1 MNAMSEVLD
10 LQNSKPSDAI
20 GRLEEAQ
27 NASSWLAWGAL
38 GLAFLWWVAAFVGS
52 AAMIGAEALG
62 QMQPA
67 LIIAGLI
74 GIILPGLMLVLA
86 GMMAREQAR
95 ATAANA
101 VVLEAAARLLLP
113 SETLASETRVF
124 ADEMSKASAEVDR
137 SMGHA
142 ISAMKAMAGEIG
154 DERQRLESVTYAS
167 ADNARDLATRLG
179 NERTGLEQL
188 ARDLRE
194 QTDML
199 NEAIPEQANL
209 MVESAKTAA
218 TEVAAAENALQA
230 RLETLDTTG
239 RSLAQK
245 ISAMDTLAAEAGE
258 RNETLLFAIARMEE
272 KLETSRK
279 TVESA
284 ARAGE
289 LAAAAAGTTGDRLM
303 ESVKVA
309 LDGAKDASS
318 QIQNQ
323 TFEASESAARA
334 LAELKDA
341 GQQAAAA
348 VRAAG
353 MAARAEMDI
362 AERRANLTNQA
373 LLKKTRSVEETA
385 ATTSYLS
392 DPEPAAAAP
401 QPIVPPA
408 PEPQPVAAP
417 IPAPEPVPAPVAQ
430 TRLQPEQVI
439 QSPSRAV
446 EEDLFEASADRMAK
460 AMLND
465 GERKSMKPVASASSD
480 GGAAYGH
487 DHHEDNHNVR
497 ESMFDLHDD
506 HASEDFEA
514 IDAMPDPSPSFAAE
528 DEVEIVSTQRPRG
541 DSLSDIIAD
550 MERDERSTLSREET
564 AEVLLG
570 QLQESGIQLTDVFR
584 PKDKKRIAHAA
595 RKGDDQRRNVI
606 NQQVGRQ
613 VERVRQRLRGNL
625 EMMTLARDFLALE
638 ESDALNALENT
649 HASNKNA
656 SARLATYLLL
666 DAAVT

>member
-1 MNAMSEVLD
+1 MSEVPEAEKM
-10 LQNSKPSDAI
+10 KPSDAI
-20 GRLEEAQ
+20 GRLQAAQ
-27 NASSWLAWGAL
+27 KASGYLAWGGL
-38 GLAFLWWVAAFVGS
+38 GLAFLWWVAAIVGTI
-52 AAMIGAEALG
+52 ALIGPEALG
-62 QMQPA
+62 NVQPA
-67 LIIAGLI
+67 LIVAGLI
-74 GIILPGLMLVLA
+74 AIILPGLMLVLA

-101 VVLEAAARLLLP
+101 VVLESAARLLLP
-113 SETLASETRVF
+113 AETMAKEAKVF

-142 ISAMKAMAGEIG
+142 LSAMKAMSAEIG

-167 ADNARDLATRLG
+167 ADNARDLAERLG
-179 NERTGLEQL
+179 NERNGLEQL
-188 ARDLRE
+188 AKDLRE
-194 QTDML
+194 QTDLL
-199 NEAIPEQANL
+199 NEAIPEQADM
-209 MVESAKTAA
+209 MVASAK
-218 TEVAAAENALQA
+218 AAANEVGAAEDALQA
-230 RLETLDTTG
+230 RLASLDQTG

-272 KLETSRK
+272 KLEQSRK
-279 TVESA
+279 TVETA

-289 LAAAAAGTTGDRLM
+289 LAAAAAGTTGDRLL

-309 LDGAKDASS
+309 LDGARDASS
-318 QIQNQ
+318 EIQNQ

-334 LAELKDA
+334 LAELKEA

-362 AERRANLTNQA
+362 AERRATNTSQA
-373 LLKKTRSVEETA
+373 LLNKTKTMQARVTKPTVIED
-385 ATTSYLS
+385 
-392 DPEPAAAAP
+392 DPILEPTPAP
-401 QPIVPPA
+401 QA
-408 PEPQPVAAP
+408 EPEVQVETPQPV
-417 IPAPEPVPAPVAQ
+417 V
-430 TRLQPEQVI
+430 

-460 AMLND
+460 AMLKEAKEGRTNGAAANGTNGHD
-465 GERKSMKPVASASSD
+465 TSNGKAEVSQDKDSNLFGSPKTPLIDLD
-480 GGAAYGH
+480 GG
-487 DHHEDNHNVR
+487 
-497 ESMFDLHDD
+497 
-506 HASEDFEA
+506 
-514 IDAMPDPSPSFAAE
+514 
-528 DEVEIVSTQRPRG
+528 VELTSTPRAG
-541 DSLSDIIAD
+541 ESLSDIIAD

-564 AEVLLG
+564 AEALLN
-570 QLQESGIQLTDVFR
+570 QLQDSGIKLTDIFR
-584 PKDKKRIAHAA
+584 PKDKKRIAVAA
-595 RKGDDQRRNVI
+595 RKGEEQRRSAI

>member
-1 MNAMSEVLD
+1 MSEVSETP
-10 LQNSKPSDAI
+10 QMHPSEAVA
-20 GRLEEAQ
+20 RLEAAQ
-27 NASSWLAWGAL
+27 KTSGHLAWGGLA
-38 GLAFLWWVAAFVGS
+38 LAFLWWVAAIVGTI
-52 AAMIGAEALG
+52 ALVGAETLG
-62 QMQPA
+62 QAEPA
-67 LIIAGLI
+67 LVIAGLI
-74 GIILPGLMLVLA
+74 AIILPGLMLVLS

-95 ATAANA
+95 STAANA

-113 SETLASETRVF
+113 AESMSKDARLF

-142 ISAMKAMAGEIG
+142 LSAMKAMSAEIG

-167 ADNARDLATRLG
+167 ADNARDLAERLG
-179 NERTGLEQL
+179 NERNGLEQL
-188 ARDLRE
+188 AKDLRE
-194 QTDML
+194 QTDLL
-199 NEAIPEQANL
+199 NEAIPEQAEL
-209 MVESAKTAA
+209 MVESAKAA
-218 TEVAAAENALQA
+218 ASEVAAAEDALQG
-230 RLETLDTTG
+230 RLSTLDQTG

-245 ISAMDTLAAEAGE
+245 IAAMDTLAAEAGE

-272 KLETSRK
+272 KLEQSRK
-279 TVESA
+279 TVETA

-318 QIQNQ
+318 QIHKQ

-334 LAELKDA
+334 LAELKEA

-362 AERRANLTNQA
+362 SERRVSNASQA
-373 LLKKTRSVEETA
+373 LFKKTQSMEARVTPPSNAPEDPILE
-385 ATTSYLS
+385 
-392 DPEPAAAAP
+392 PEPEP
-401 QPIVPPA
+401 TPPA
-408 PEPQPVAAP
+408 QKV
-417 IPAPEPVPAPVAQ
+417 V
-430 TRLQPEQVI
+430 

-446 EEDLFEASADRMAK
+446 EEDLFEASADRMAN
-460 AMLND
+460 AVLD
-465 GERKSMKPVASASSD
+465 GEEETGNTDTMSDSPADIILSSTKSDVFD
-480 GGAAYGH
+480 GGEETAPDMNGSAGNGH
-487 DHHEDNHNVR
+487 SLRSN
-497 ESMFDLHDD
+497 
-506 HASEDFEA
+506 
-514 IDAMPDPSPSFAAE
+514 
-528 DEVEIVSTQRPRG
+528 

-564 AEVLLG
+564 AEALLE
-570 QLQESGIQLTDVFR
+570 QLQESGIKLTDIFR
-584 PKDKKRIAHAA
+584 PKDKKKIAVAA
-595 RKGDDQRRNVI
+595 RKGDKQRRSAI
-606 NQQVGRQ
+606 NQQAGRQ

-656 SARLATYLLL
+656 SPRLATYLLL

>member
-1 MNAMSEVLD
+1 MSEVSETP
-10 LQNSKPSDAI
+10 QMHPSEAVA
-20 GRLEEAQ
+20 RLEAAQ
-27 NASSWLAWGAL
+27 KTSGHLAWGGLA
-38 GLAFLWWVAAFVGS
+38 LAFLWWVAAIVGTI
-52 AAMIGAEALG
+52 ALVGAETLG
-62 QMQPA
+62 QAEPA
-67 LIIAGLI
+67 LVIAGLI
-74 GIILPGLMLVLA
+74 AIILPGLMLVLS

-95 ATAANA
+95 STAANA

-113 SETLASETRVF
+113 AESMSKDARLF

-142 ISAMKAMAGEIG
+142 LSAMKAMAAEIG

-167 ADNARDLATRLG
+167 ADNARDLAERLG

-188 ARDLRE
+188 AKDLRE
-194 QTDML
+194 QTDLL
-199 NEAIPEQANL
+199 NEAIPEQAEL
-209 MVESAKTAA
+209 MVESAKAA
-218 TEVAAAENALQA
+218 ASEVAAAEDALQG
-230 RLETLDTTG
+230 RLSTLDQTG

-245 ISAMDTLAAEAGE
+245 IAAMDTLAAEAGE

-272 KLETSRK
+272 KLEQSRK
-279 TVESA
+279 TVETA

-318 QIQNQ
+318 QIHKQ

-334 LAELKDA
+334 LAELKEA

-362 AERRANLTNQA
+362 SERRVSNASQA
-373 LLKKTRSVEETA
+373 LFQKTQSMEARVTPPSNTPEDPILE
-385 ATTSYLS
+385 
-392 DPEPAAAAP
+392 PEPEP
-401 QPIVPPA
+401 TPPA
-408 PEPQPVAAP
+408 QKV
-417 IPAPEPVPAPVAQ
+417 V
-430 TRLQPEQVI
+430 

-446 EEDLFEASADRMAK
+446 EEDLFEASADRMAN
-460 AMLND
+460 AVLD
-465 GERKSMKPVASASSD
+465 GED
-480 GGAAYGH
+480 ETG
-487 DHHEDNHNVR
+487 NT
-497 ESMFDLHDD
+497 
-506 HASEDFEA
+506 
-514 IDAMPDPSPSFAAE
+514 DAMPDSPADIILSSTKSDVFERDEEAAA
-528 DEVEIVSTQRPRG
+528 DMNGSNGNGHGLRSN

-564 AEVLLG
+564 AEALLE
-570 QLQESGIQLTDVFR
+570 QLQESGIKLTDIFR
-584 PKDKKRIAHAA
+584 PKDKKKIAVAA
-595 RKGDDQRRNVI
+595 RKGDKQRRSAI
-606 NQQVGRQ
+606 NQQAGRQ

-656 SARLATYLLL
+656 SPRLATYLLL

>member
-1 MNAMSEVLD
+1 MAAMSEVSEQ
-10 LQNSKPSDAI
+10 QNIKPSDAI
-20 GRLEEAQ
+20 ARLEAAQ
-27 NASSWLAWGAL
+27 GASGWLAWGAL

-67 LIIAGLI
+67 LIVAGLI
-74 GIILPGLMLVLA
+74 AIILPGLMLVLA

-113 SETLASETRVF
+113 SETMASEARAF
-124 ADEMSKASAEVDR
+124 ADEMSQASAEVDR

-142 ISAMKAMAGEIG
+142 LSAMKAMAGEIG

-179 NERTGLEQL
+179 NERSGLEQL

-209 MVESAKTAA
+209 MVESARVAA
-218 TEVAAAENALQA
+218 TEVAAAEDALQA
-230 RLETLDTTG
+230 RLSTLDQTG

-245 ISAMDTLAAEAGE
+245 ISAMDTLAAEAGQ

-272 KLETSRK
+272 KLEQSRK
-279 TVESA
+279 TVETA

-309 LDGAKDASS
+309 LDGAREASS

-323 TFEASESAARA
+323 TFEASESAARS
-334 LAELKDA
+334 LAELKEA

-362 AERRANLTNQA
+362 AERRANITSQA
-373 LLKKTRSVEETA
+373 LLKKTRSVDAQTA
-385 ATTSYLS
+385 AVSTPS
-392 DPEPAAAAP
+392 PEPNPVPTPDPAP
-401 QPIVPPA
+401 PQQVLVSETDDTPISMPA
-408 PEPQPVAAP
+408 PEP
-417 IPAPEPVPAPVAQ
+417 
-430 TRLQPEQVI
+430 RLQPEQVV

-446 EEDLFEASADRMAK
+446 EDDLFEASADRMAK
-460 AMLND
+460 AMLDDTAEDLSNGLD
-465 GERKSMKPVASASSD
+465 SNGN
-480 GGAAYGH
+480 GYAAKTSIHSNGSNG
-487 DHHEDNHNVR
+487 DSRMTKVEDLGD
-497 ESMFDLHDD
+497 FDILDAVQDAAPRFDD
-506 HASEDFEA
+506 
-514 IDAMPDPSPSFAAE
+514 E
-528 DEVEIVSTQRPRG
+528 DEVEIVTPPRQRA

-564 AEVLLG
+564 AEALLG

-584 PKDKKRIAHAA
+584 PKDKKKIAHAA
-595 RKGDDQRRNVI
+595 RKGEDYRRTAT

-613 VERVRQRLRGNL
+613 VDRVRQRLRGNL

>member
-1 MNAMSEVLD
+1 MAIMSEVSESPHM
-10 LQNSKPSDAI
+10 QPAEAVA
-20 GRLEEAQ
+20 RLEAAQ
-27 NASSWLAWGAL
+27 KTSGHLAWGGLA
-38 GLAFLWWVAAFVGS
+38 LAFLWWVAAIVGT
-52 AAMIGAEALG
+52 IALVG
-62 QMQPA
+62 PETLAQAQPA

-74 GIILPGLMLVLA
+74 AIILPGLMLVLA

-95 ATAANA
+95 STAANA

-113 SETLASETRVF
+113 AESMAKDAKVF

-142 ISAMKAMAGEIG
+142 LSAMKAMAAEIG

-167 ADNARDLATRLG
+167 ADNARDLAERLG

-188 ARDLRE
+188 AKDLRE
-194 QTDML
+194 QTDLL
-199 NEAIPEQANL
+199 NEAIPEQAEL
-209 MVESAKTAA
+209 MVASAKAA
-218 TEVAAAENALQA
+218 ASEVAAAEDALQG
-230 RLETLDTTG
+230 RLSSLDQTG

-245 ISAMDTLAAEAGE
+245 ITAMDTLAAEAGE

-272 KLETSRK
+272 KLEQSRK
-279 TVESA
+279 TVETA

-318 QIQNQ
+318 QIHKQ

-334 LAELKDA
+334 LADLKEA

-362 AERRANLTNQA
+362 SERRVSTASQA
-373 LLKKTRSVEETA
+373 LFDKTQSMEDRVAPKKKPVAE
-385 ATTSYLS
+385 
-392 DPEPAAAAP
+392 AAP
-401 QPIVPPA
+401 SPA
-408 PEPQPVAAP
+408 PEPE
-417 IPAPEPVPAPVAQ
+417 PAPAEEPESQKVV
-430 TRLQPEQVI
+430 

-460 AMLND
+460 AML
-465 GERKSMKPVASASSD
+465 SD
-480 GGAAYGH
+480 
-487 DHHEDNHNVR
+487 
-497 ESMFDLHDD
+497 DD
-506 HASEDFEA
+506 EA
-514 IDAMPDPSPSFAAE
+514 PKANGDA
-528 DEVEIVSTQRPRG
+528 EIVLSSTEVDVFEDG
-541 DSLSDIIAD
+541 DEETVSTPLGPTSGNSLSEIIAD

-564 AEVLLG
+564 AETLLG
-570 QLQESGIQLTDVFR
+570 QLQESGIRLNEIFR
-584 PKDKKRIAHAA
+584 PKDKKKIAFAA
-595 RKGDDQRRNVI
+595 RKGDKQRRSAI
-606 NQQVGRQ
+606 SQHAGRQ

-625 EMMTLARDFLALE
+625 ELMTLARDFLALE

-656 SARLATYLLL
+656 SPRLATYLLL

>member
-1 MNAMSEVLD
+1 MARMSEVSETPNMQPAEAIARLD
-10 LQNSKPSDAI
+10 A
-20 GRLEEAQ
+20 AQ
-27 NASSWLAWGAL
+27 KTSGHLAWGGL
-38 GLAFLWWVAAFVGS
+38 TLAFLWWVAAIVGTI
-52 AAMIGAEALG
+52 ALVGAETLSQA
-62 QMQPA
+62 QPA

-74 GIILPGLMLVLA
+74 AIILPGLMLVLA

-95 ATAANA
+95 STAANA

-113 SETLASETRVF
+113 AESMSKDAKVF

-142 ISAMKAMAGEIG
+142 LSAMKAMSAEIG

-167 ADNARDLATRLG
+167 ADNARDLAERLG
-179 NERTGLEQL
+179 NERNGLEQL
-188 ARDLRE
+188 AKDLRE
-194 QTDML
+194 QTDLL
-199 NEAIPEQANL
+199 NEAIPEQADL
-209 MVESAKTAA
+209 MVASAKAA
-218 TEVAAAENALQA
+218 ASEVAAAEDALQG
-230 RLETLDTTG
+230 RLTSLDQTG

-245 ISAMDTLAAEAGE
+245 ITAMDTLAAEAGE

-272 KLETSRK
+272 KLEQSRK
-279 TVESA
+279 TVETA

-318 QIQNQ
+318 QIHNQ

-334 LAELKDA
+334 LADLKEA

-362 AERRANLTNQA
+362 SERRVSNASQA
-373 LLKKTRSVEETA
+373 LFEKTQSMEARVIESAVAKPAEDVVPEVPLQDEVE
-385 ATTSYLS
+385 
-392 DPEPAAAAP
+392 
-401 QPIVPPA
+401 
-408 PEPQPVAAP
+408 PEPQKV
-417 IPAPEPVPAPVAQ
+417 V
-430 TRLQPEQVI
+430 

-460 AMLND
+460 AML
-465 GERKSMKPVASASSD
+465 SD
-480 GGAAYGH
+480 
-487 DHHEDNHNVR
+487 EDA
-497 ESMFDLHDD
+497 DADD
-506 HASEDFEA
+506 HKANGHNGSA
-514 IDAMPDPSPSFAAE
+514 G
-528 DEVEIVSTQRPRG
+528 IVLSSNQSDVFDG
-541 DSLSDIIAD
+541 DDDDNDLDGSRQIGLSSGNSLSDIIAD
-550 MERDERSTLSREET
+550 MERDERSTLSREQT
-564 AEVLLG
+564 AETLLG
-570 QLQESGIQLTDVFR
+570 QLQESGIRLTDIFR
-584 PKDKKRIAHAA
+584 PKDKKKIAFAA
-595 RKGDDQRRNVI
+595 RKGDKQRRSAI
-606 NQQVGRQ
+606 SAHAGRQ

-625 EMMTLARDFLALE
+625 ELMTLARDFLALE

-656 SARLATYLLL
+656 SPRLATYLLL

>member
-1 MNAMSEVLD
+1 MASMSDVSE
-10 LQNSKPSDAI
+10 QPNIKPSDAI
-20 GRLEEAQ
+20 ARLEGAQ
-27 NASSWLAWGAL
+27 GASGWLAWGAL

-62 QMQPA
+62 LMQPA
-67 LIIAGLI
+67 LIVAGLI
-74 GIILPGLMLVLA
+74 AIILPGLMLVLA

-113 SETLASETRVF
+113 SETMASEARAF
-124 ADEMSKASAEVDR
+124 ADEMSNASAEVDR

-142 ISAMKAMAGEIG
+142 LSAMKAMAGEIG

-179 NERTGLEQL
+179 NERSGLEQL
-188 ARDLRE
+188 AKDLRE

-209 MVESAKTAA
+209 MVESAKVAA
-218 TEVAAAENALQA
+218 TEVAAAEDALQA
-230 RLETLDTTG
+230 RLTTLDQTG

-245 ISAMDTLAAEAGE
+245 ISAMDTLAAEAGQ

-272 KLETSRK
+272 KLEQSRK
-279 TVESA
+279 TVETA

-303 ESVKVA
+303 ESVKIA
-309 LDGAKDASS
+309 LDGARDASS

-323 TFEASESAARA
+323 TFEASESAARS
-334 LAELKDA
+334 LAELKEA
-341 GQQAAAA
+341 GHQAADA

-362 AERRANLTNQA
+362 AERRANITSQA
-373 LLKKTRSVEETA
+373 LLKKTRSVETHSA
-385 ATTSYLS
+385 AIV
-392 DPEPAAAAP
+392 EPD
-401 QPIVPPA
+401 PA
-408 PEPQPVAAP
+408 PEP
-417 IPAPEPVPAPVAQ
+417 APEPIHVSPEPTPHIETPPIAEP
-430 TRLQPEQVI
+430 TPEPRLTPEQVV

-446 EEDLFEASADRMAK
+446 EEDLFEASADRMAR
-460 AMLND
+460 AMMD
-465 GERKSMKPVASASSD
+465 DERDSSD
-480 GGAAYGH
+480 
-487 DHHEDNHNVR
+487 
-497 ESMFDLHDD
+497 ESDD
-506 HASEDFEA
+506 HSNGHVPTTNGLTNGGNGDSRMLKVDELANFDI
-514 IDAMPDPSPSFAAE
+514 IDATEEATPSFDADE
-528 DEVEIVSTQRPRG
+528 EVEIVTPPRQRA

-564 AEVLLG
+564 AEALLG

-584 PKDKKRIAHAA
+584 PKDKKKIAHAA
-595 RKGDDQRRNVI
+595 RKGEDHRRSAI

-649 HASNKNA
+649 HASSKNA

-666 DAAVT
+666 EAAVT

>member
-1 MNAMSEVLD
+1 MAIMSDAAEPH
-10 LQNSKPSDAI
+10 KIHPSDAI
-20 GRLEEAQ
+20 ARLESAQ

-52 AAMIGAEALG
+52 AALIGAEALG
-62 QMQPA
+62 AMQPA
-67 LIIAGLI
+67 LIVAGLI
-74 GIILPGLMLVLA
+74 AIILPGLMLVLA

-113 SETLASETRVF
+113 SETMADEARLF

-142 ISAMKAMAGEIG
+142 LSAMKAMAGEIG

-167 ADNARDLATRLG
+167 ADNARDLASRLG
-179 NERTGLEQL
+179 NERNGLEQL
-188 ARDLRE
+188 AKDLRE
-194 QTDML
+194 QTDLL
-199 NEAIPEQANL
+199 NDAIPEQATL
-209 MVESAKTAA
+209 MVASAKAAA
-218 TEVAAAENALQA
+218 TEVSAAEDALQG
-230 RLETLDTTG
+230 RLAALDQTG
-239 RSLAQK
+239 RGLAQK
-245 ISAMDTLAAEAGE
+245 ISALDTLAAEAGE

-272 KLETSRK
+272 KLEQSRK
-279 TVESA
+279 TVETA

-289 LAAAAAGTTGDRLM
+289 LAAAAAGTTGDRLL

-309 LDGAKDASS
+309 LDGAKAASS

-362 AERRANLTNQA
+362 SERRATNTSQA
-373 LLKKTRSVEETA
+373 LLKKTKAVELRV
-385 ATTSYLS
+385 ATTGSNG
-392 DPEPAAAAP
+392 ER
-401 QPIVPPA
+401 IKPA
-408 PEPQPVAAP
+408 PETTFVPKPASQPV
-417 IPAPEPVPAPVAQ
+417 V
-430 TRLQPEQVI
+430 

-446 EEDLFEASADRMAK
+446 EEDLFDASADRMAK
-460 AMLND
+460 AMLEDAGTDAATELAASNGHAPNGNGHAHATNGLND
-465 GERKSMKPVASASSD
+465 D
-480 GGAAYGH
+480 F
-487 DHHEDNHNVR
+487 DDIEDD
-497 ESMFDLHDD
+497 ELD
-506 HASEDFEA
+506 
-514 IDAMPDPSPSFAAE
+514 SFGPE
-528 DEVEIVSTQRPRG
+528 DEVEIGTTRMGG

-564 AEVLLG
+564 AEALLG
-570 QLQESGIQLTDVFR
+570 QLQDSGIQLGDVFR
-584 PKDKKRIAHAA
+584 PKDKKKIAQAA
-595 RKGDDQRRNVI
+595 RKGEDHRRNATS
-606 NQQVGRQ
+606 QQVGRQ
-613 VERVRQRLRGNL
+613 VDRVRQRLRGNL

-649 HASNKNA
+649 HASSKNA

>member
-1 MNAMSEVLD
+1 MNDMSEVSEAPH
-10 LQNSKPSDAI
+10 LQPAEAVA
-20 GRLEEAQ
+20 RLEAAQ
-27 NASSWLAWGAL
+27 RTSGHLAWGGL
-38 GLAFLWWVAAFVGS
+38 VLAFLWWVASIVGTI
-52 AAMIGAEALG
+52 ALVGAETLS
-62 QMQPA
+62 QLQPA

-74 GIILPGLMLVLA
+74 AIILPGLMLVLA

-95 ATAANA
+95 STAANA

-113 SETLASETRVF
+113 AESMAKDAKVF

-142 ISAMKAMAGEIG
+142 LSAMKAMSAEIG

-167 ADNARDLATRLG
+167 ADNARDLASRLS

-188 ARDLRE
+188 AKDLRE
-194 QTDML
+194 QTDLL
-199 NEAIPEQANL
+199 NEAIPEQAEL
-209 MVESAKTAA
+209 MVASAKAA
-218 TEVAAAENALQA
+218 ASEVAAAEDALQG
-230 RLETLDTTG
+230 RLTTLDETG

-272 KLETSRK
+272 KLEQSRK
-279 TVESA
+279 TVETA

-318 QIQNQ
+318 QIHKQ

-334 LAELKDA
+334 LADLKEA

-362 AERRANLTNQA
+362 SERRASNASQA
-373 LLKKTRSVEETA
+373 LLKKTQSMESRVIKTTETKPQA
-385 ATTSYLS
+385 
-392 DPEPAAAAP
+392 
-401 QPIVPPA
+401 QPIAEIEPEVEAQAEPQ
-408 PEPQPVAAP
+408 PEPQAV
-417 IPAPEPVPAPVAQ
+417 V
-430 TRLQPEQVI
+430 

-460 AMLND
+460 AMMTD
-465 GERKSMKPVASASSD
+465 EGAASSEPEVN
-480 GGAAYGH
+480 GH
-487 DHHEDNHNVR
+487 
-497 ESMFDLHDD
+497 HD
-506 HASEDFEA
+506 EA
-514 IDAMPDPSPSFAAE
+514 
-528 DEVEIVSTQRPRG
+528 EIVLSSSDADVFEDMDNAPEIGGDVELPKPRNG
-541 DSLSDIIAD
+541 SHSSNSLSAIIAD

-564 AEVLLG
+564 AETLLE
-570 QLQESGIQLTDVFR
+570 QLQESGIRLNEIFR
-584 PKDKKRIAHAA
+584 PKDKKKIAFAA
-595 RKGDDQRRNVI
+595 RKGDKQRRSAI
-606 NQQVGRQ
+606 SQHAGRQ

-625 EMMTLARDFLALE
+625 ELMTLARDFLALE

-656 SARLATYLLL
+656 SPRLATYLLL

>member
-1 MNAMSEVLD
+1 MSDAPTPDKMN
-10 LQNSKPSDAI
+10 PSDAI
-20 GRLEEAQ
+20 ERLQAAQ
-27 NASSWLAWGAL
+27 KASGWLAWGGL
-38 GLAFLWWVAAFVGS
+38 GLAFLWWVAALVGTV
-52 AAMIGAEALG
+52 AMLGAETIGALD
-62 QMQPA
+62 PT
-67 LIIAGLI
+67 LVVAGLI
-74 GIILPGLMLVLA
+74 AIILPGLMLVLS

-95 ATAANA
+95 STAANA
-101 VVLEAAARLLLP
+101 LVLEAAARLLLP
-113 SETLASETRVF
+113 AETMADEAKTFASE
-124 ADEMSKASAEVDR
+124 MSSASAEVDR

-142 ISAMKAMAGEIG
+142 LSAMKAMSAEIG

-167 ADNARDLATRLG
+167 ADNARELASRLG
-179 NERTGLEQL
+179 NERNGLEQL
-188 ARDLRE
+188 AKDLRE
-194 QTDML
+194 QTDLL
-199 NEAIPEQANL
+199 NEAIPEQARL
-209 MVESAKTAA
+209 MVDSAKAAA
-218 TEVAAAENALQA
+218 TEVSAAEDALQG
-230 RLETLDTTG
+230 RLTSLDQTG

-272 KLETSRK
+272 KLEQSRK
-279 TVESA
+279 TVETA

-303 ESVKVA
+303 ESVKIA

-334 LAELKDA
+334 LAELKEA

-362 AERRANLTNQA
+362 AERRATNTSHA
-373 LLKKTRSVEETA
+373 LLKKTKSLETRVATDTVA
-385 ATTSYLS
+385 A
-392 DPEPAAAAP
+392 EPAAD
-401 QPIVPPA
+401 PILE
-408 PEPQPVAAP
+408 PETETES
-417 IPAPEPVPAPVAQ
+417 EPKAQ
-430 TRLQPEQVI
+430 AVV

-446 EEDLFEASADRMAK
+446 EEDLFEASANRMAK
-460 AMLND
+460 AMADEETSDDDALVLSNGSNGSGHQED
-465 GERKSMKPVASASSD
+465 DVFSEDDAPVRLEKPVASA
-480 GGAAYGH
+480 
-487 DHHEDNHNVR
+487 
-497 ESMFDLHDD
+497 
-506 HASEDFEA
+506 
-514 IDAMPDPSPSFAAE
+514 
-528 DEVEIVSTQRPRG
+528 RPPRTG

-550 MERDERSTLSREET
+550 MERDERSILSREET
-564 AEVLLG
+564 AEALLG
-570 QLQESGIQLTDVFR
+570 QLQDSGIKLTDIFR
-584 PKDKKRIAHAA
+584 PKDKKKIAVAA
-595 RKGDDQRRNVI
+595 RKGEDQRRSAI

>member
-1 MNAMSEVLD
+1 MTIMSEVSESP
-10 LQNSKPSDAI
+10 QMQPAEAVA
-20 GRLEEAQ
+20 RLEAAQ
-27 NASSWLAWGAL
+27 KTSGHLAWGGLA
-38 GLAFLWWVAAFVGS
+38 LAFLWWVAAIVGT
-52 AAMIGAEALG
+52 IALVG
-62 QMQPA
+62 PDALAQAQPA

-74 GIILPGLMLVLA
+74 AIILPGLMLVLA

-95 ATAANA
+95 STAANA

-113 SETLASETRVF
+113 AESMAKDAKVF

-142 ISAMKAMAGEIG
+142 LSAMKAMSAEIG

-167 ADNARDLATRLG
+167 ADNARDLAERLG
-179 NERTGLEQL
+179 NERNGLEQL
-188 ARDLRE
+188 AKDLRE
-194 QTDML
+194 QTDLL
-199 NEAIPEQANL
+199 NEAIPEQAEL
-209 MVESAKTAA
+209 MVASAKAA
-218 TEVAAAENALQA
+218 ASEVAAAEDALQG
-230 RLETLDTTG
+230 RLSSLDQTG

-245 ISAMDTLAAEAGE
+245 ITAMDTLAAEAGE

-272 KLETSRK
+272 KLEQSRK
-279 TVESA
+279 TVETA

-309 LDGAKDASS
+309 LDGAKDAST
-318 QIQNQ
+318 QIHKQ

-334 LAELKDA
+334 LADLKEA

-362 AERRANLTNQA
+362 SERRVSTASQA
-373 LLKKTRSVEETA
+373 LFDKTQSMEDRVAPAKKKKPVAE
-385 ATTSYLS
+385 
-392 DPEPAAAAP
+392 AAP
-401 QPIVPPA
+401 APA
-408 PEPQPVAAP
+408 PEPT
-417 IPAPEPVPAPVAQ
+417 PEPVAESAPAEAAEPQKV
-430 TRLQPEQVI
+430 V

-460 AMLND
+460 AML
-465 GERKSMKPVASASSD
+465 
-480 GGAAYGH
+480 
-487 DHHEDNHNVR
+487 
-497 ESMFDLHDD
+497 
-506 HASEDFEA
+506 SEDEEQAPKANGKNGDAEIILSSTETEVFE
-514 IDAMPDPSPSFAAE
+514 DGVDE
-528 DEVEIVSTQRPRG
+528 DHISLGPTSG
-541 DSLSDIIAD
+541 NSLSEIIAD

-564 AEVLLG
+564 AETLLG
-570 QLQESGIQLTDVFR
+570 QLQESGIRLNEIFR
-584 PKDKKRIAHAA
+584 PKDKKKIAFAA
-595 RKGDDQRRNVI
+595 RKGDKQRRSAI
-606 NQQVGRQ
+606 SQHAGRQ

-625 EMMTLARDFLALE
+625 ELMTLARDFLALE

-656 SARLATYLLL
+656 SPRLATYLLL

>member
-1 MNAMSEVLD
+1 MNNMSEVSESPH
-10 LQNSKPSDAI
+10 LQPAEAVA
-20 GRLEEAQ
+20 RLEAAQ
-27 NASSWLAWGAL
+27 KTSGHLAWGGL
-38 GLAFLWWVAAFVGS
+38 VLAFLWWVAAIVGTI
-52 AAMIGAEALG
+52 ALVGPDAIGQA
-62 QMQPA
+62 QPA

-74 GIILPGLMLVLA
+74 AIILPGLMLVLS

-95 ATAANA
+95 STAANA

-113 SETLASETRVF
+113 TETMAKDAKLF

-142 ISAMKAMAGEIG
+142 LSAMKAMSAEIG

-167 ADNARDLATRLG
+167 ADNARDLAARLS

-188 ARDLRE
+188 AKDLRE
-194 QTDML
+194 QTDLL
-199 NEAIPEQANL
+199 NEAIPEQAEL
-209 MVESAKTAA
+209 MVASAKAA
-218 TEVAAAENALQA
+218 ASEVAAAEDALQG
-230 RLETLDTTG
+230 RLSSLDQTG
-239 RSLAQK
+239 RGLAQK

-272 KLETSRK
+272 KLEQSRK
-279 TVESA
+279 TVETA

-318 QIQNQ
+318 QIQKQ

-334 LAELKDA
+334 LADLKEA

-362 AERRANLTNQA
+362 SERRVSNASQA
-373 LLKKTRSVEETA
+373 LFEKTQSMEARVIESAVA
-385 ATTSYLS
+385 K
-392 DPEPAAAAP
+392 PAAK
-401 QPIVPPA
+401 
-408 PEPQPVAAP
+408 PVADS
-417 IPAPEPVPAPVAQ
+417 EPPVEVSQQAE
-430 TRLQPEQVI
+430 PEQGLEPKNVV

-460 AMLND
+460 SMLD
-465 GERKSMKPVASASSD
+465 ESETERPATNGHNGDAEIVLSSGDADVFEDSSD
-480 GGAAYGH
+480 
-487 DHHEDNHNVR
+487 
-497 ESMFDLHDD
+497 
-506 HASEDFEA
+506 
-514 IDAMPDPSPSFAAE
+514 
-528 DEVEIVSTQRPRG
+528 DELADTVIPNGLNSG
-541 DSLSDIIAD
+541 NSLSEIIAD

-564 AEVLLG
+564 AETLLE
-570 QLQESGIQLTDVFR
+570 QLADSGIRLNDIFR
-584 PKDKKRIAHAA
+584 PKDKKKIAFAA
-595 RKGDDQRRNVI
+595 RKGDKQRRSAI
-606 NQQVGRQ
+606 SQHAGRQ

-625 EMMTLARDFLALE
+625 ELMTLARDFLALE

-656 SARLATYLLL
+656 SPRLATYLLL

>member
-1 MNAMSEVLD
+1 MSEVSESPHM
-10 LQNSKPSDAI
+10 QPAEAVA
-20 GRLEEAQ
+20 RLEAAQ
-27 NASSWLAWGAL
+27 KTSGHLAWGGLA
-38 GLAFLWWVAAFVGS
+38 LAFLWWVAAIVGT
-52 AAMIGAEALG
+52 IALVG
-62 QMQPA
+62 PETLAQAQPA

-74 GIILPGLMLVLA
+74 AIILPGLMLVLA

-95 ATAANA
+95 STAANA

-113 SETLASETRVF
+113 AESMAKDAKVF

-142 ISAMKAMAGEIG
+142 LSAMKAMAAEIG

-167 ADNARDLATRLG
+167 ADNARDLAERLG

-188 ARDLRE
+188 AKDLRE
-194 QTDML
+194 QTDLL
-199 NEAIPEQANL
+199 NEAIPEQAEL
-209 MVESAKTAA
+209 MVASAKAA
-218 TEVAAAENALQA
+218 ASEVAAAEDALQG
-230 RLETLDTTG
+230 RLSSLDQTG

-245 ISAMDTLAAEAGE
+245 ITAMDTLAAEAGE

-272 KLETSRK
+272 KLEQSRK
-279 TVESA
+279 TVETA

-318 QIQNQ
+318 QIHKQ

-334 LAELKDA
+334 LADLKEA

-362 AERRANLTNQA
+362 SERRVSTASQA
-373 LLKKTRSVEETA
+373 LFEKTQSMEDRVAPKKKPVAE
-385 ATTSYLS
+385 
-392 DPEPAAAAP
+392 AAP
-401 QPIVPPA
+401 SPA
-408 PEPQPVAAP
+408 PEPE
-417 IPAPEPVPAPVAQ
+417 PAPAEEPEPQKVV
-430 TRLQPEQVI
+430 

-460 AMLND
+460 AMLSDDSEAPKANGHNGD
-465 GERKSMKPVASASSD
+465 AEIVLSSTEVD
-480 GGAAYGH
+480 VF
-487 DHHEDNHNVR
+487 EDND
-497 ESMFDLHDD
+497 EET
-506 HASEDFEA
+506 AST
-514 IDAMPDPSPSFAAE
+514 PLGPTS
-528 DEVEIVSTQRPRG
+528 G
-541 DSLSDIIAD
+541 NSLSEIIAD

-564 AEVLLG
+564 AETLLG
-570 QLQESGIQLTDVFR
+570 QLQESGIRLNEIFR
-584 PKDKKRIAHAA
+584 PKDKKKIAFAA
-595 RKGDDQRRNVI
+595 RKGDKQRRSAI
-606 NQQVGRQ
+606 SQHAGRQ

-625 EMMTLARDFLALE
+625 ELMTLARDFLALE

-656 SARLATYLLL
+656 SPRLATYLLL

>member
-1 MNAMSEVLD
+1 MSEVSEP
-10 LQNSKPSDAI
+10 QNIKPSDAI
-20 GRLEEAQ
+20 SRLEAAHG
-27 NASSWLAWGAL
+27 ASAWLAWGAL

-52 AAMIGAEALG
+52 AALIGAEALG

-74 GIILPGLMLVLA
+74 AIILPGLMLVLA

-113 SETLASETRVF
+113 TETMADDARTF

-142 ISAMKAMAGEIG
+142 LSAMKAMAGEIG

-209 MVESAKTAA
+209 MVESAKVAA
-218 TEVAAAENALQA
+218 TEVAAAEDALQA
-230 RLETLDTTG
+230 RLSTLDQTG

-245 ISAMDTLAAEAGE
+245 ISAMDTLAAEAGQ
-258 RNETLLFAIARMEE
+258 RNETLLFAISRMEE
-272 KLETSRK
+272 KLEQSRK
-279 TVESA
+279 TVETA

-303 ESVKVA
+303 ESVKIA
-309 LDGAKDASS
+309 LDGAREASS

-323 TFEASESAARA
+323 TFEASESAARS
-334 LAELKDA
+334 LAELKEA

-362 AERRANLTNQA
+362 AERRASITSQV
-373 LLKKTRSVEETA
+373 LLKKTRAVDEHTA
-385 ATTSYLS
+385 AIVQ
-392 DPEPAAAAP
+392 PAPAPAPAPMPAAEPA
-401 QPIVPPA
+401 
-408 PEPQPVAAP
+408 QPVAHEEPVVETTAE
-417 IPAPEPVPAPVAQ
+417 PEPMV
-430 TRLQPEQVI
+430 QPENVVK
-439 QSPSRAV
+439 SPSRIV
-446 EEDLFEASADRMAK
+446 EDDLFEASADRMAK
-460 AMLND
+460 AMLDDPQDQTN
-465 GERKSMKPVASASSD
+465 GSAPHSN
-480 GGAAYGH
+480 GH
-487 DHHEDNHNVR
+487 APATNGDAQHVDAE
-497 ESMFDLHDD
+497 E
-506 HASEDFEA
+506 
-514 IDAMPDPSPSFAAE
+514 IDAFDIIDATAEATPQFDDE
-528 DEVEIVSTQRPRG
+528 DEVELAQPVRSRG

-564 AEVLLG
+564 AEALLG
-570 QLQESGIQLTDVFR
+570 QLAESGIQLTDVFR
-584 PKDKKRIAHAA
+584 PKDKKKIAHAA
-595 RKGDDQRRNVI
+595 RKGEDHRRTAI

>member
-1 MNAMSEVLD
+1 MTIMSEVSESPHMQPAEAVARLD
-10 LQNSKPSDAI
+10 A
-20 GRLEEAQ
+20 AQ
-27 NASSWLAWGAL
+27 KTSGHLAWGGLA
-38 GLAFLWWVAAFVGS
+38 LAFLWWVAAIVGTI
-52 AAMIGAEALG
+52 ALVGPDTLAEA
-62 QMQPA
+62 QPA

-74 GIILPGLMLVLA
+74 AIILPGLMLVLA

-95 ATAANA
+95 STAANA

-113 SETLASETRVF
+113 AESMAKDAKVF

-142 ISAMKAMAGEIG
+142 LSAMKAMAAEIG

-167 ADNARDLATRLG
+167 ADNARDLAERLG

-188 ARDLRE
+188 AKDLRE
-194 QTDML
+194 QTDLL
-199 NEAIPEQANL
+199 NEAIPEQAEL
-209 MVESAKTAA
+209 MVASAKAA
-218 TEVAAAENALQA
+218 ASEVAAAEDALQG
-230 RLETLDTTG
+230 RLSSLDQTG

-245 ISAMDTLAAEAGE
+245 ITAMDTLAAEAGE

-272 KLETSRK
+272 KLEQSRK
-279 TVESA
+279 TVETA

-309 LDGAKDASS
+309 LDGAKDASA
-318 QIQNQ
+318 QIHKQ

-334 LAELKDA
+334 LADLKEA

-362 AERRANLTNQA
+362 SERRVSTASQA
-373 LLKKTRSVEETA
+373 LFDKTQSMEDRVTPKKKPVAEA
-385 ATTSYLS
+385 A
-392 DPEPAAAAP
+392 
-401 QPIVPPA
+401 PA
-408 PEPQPVAAP
+408 PEPAP
-417 IPAPEPVPAPVAQ
+417 AEAPEPQKVV
-430 TRLQPEQVI
+430 

-460 AMLND
+460 AML
-465 GERKSMKPVASASSD
+465 
-480 GGAAYGH
+480 
-487 DHHEDNHNVR
+487 
-497 ESMFDLHDD
+497 
-506 HASEDFEA
+506 SEDDREAEAESDKNGEAEILLSSTETDVFEEA
-514 IDAMPDPSPSFAAE
+514 DPDHGSAPLGPTS
-528 DEVEIVSTQRPRG
+528 G
-541 DSLSDIIAD
+541 HSLSEIIAD

-564 AEVLLG
+564 AETLLG
-570 QLQESGIQLTDVFR
+570 QLQESGIRLNEIFR
-584 PKDKKRIAHAA
+584 PKDKKKIAFAA
-595 RKGDDQRRNVI
+595 RKGDKQRRSAI
-606 NQQVGRQ
+606 SQHAGRQ

-625 EMMTLARDFLALE
+625 ELMTLARDFLALE

-656 SARLATYLLL
+656 SPRLATYLLL